1 MAGKFITIEGP
12 DGVGKSTLARGL
24 HSELALKGHQV
35 VLTREPGD
43 GPVGPQIRQILLEGV
58 DIDSWTEVFLFLA
71 DRRQH
76 VEQLIRPA
84 LERGD
89 WVICDRFVDSTIVYQ
104 GYGRDLDIGL
114 LRKLNKI
121 ATSGLMPDLTLVLD
135 LPVEAALAR
144 IGSNDLFDSGAPS
157 RGQDDRLDREPIEF
171 HRRVREGFL
180 AEARLDPDRFR
191 ILDGGK
197 APSEVLADAASAL
210 SEHNNPEVRT
220 KL

>member
-1 MAGKFITIEGP
+1 MAGKFISIEGP
-12 DGVGKSTLARGL
+12 DGAGKSTLARGL
-24 HSELALKGHQV
+24 HSELTLKGHQV

-76 VEQLIRPA
+76 VEQFIRPA

-144 IGSNDLFDSGAPS
+144 IGSNDLFDGGAPS
-157 RGQDDRLDREPIEF
+157 RVQNDRLDREPIEF

-180 AEARLDPDRFR
+180 AEARLEPDRFR
-191 ILDGGK
+191 IIDGEGV
-197 APSEVLADAASAL
+197 PSKVLEDAVFAL
-210 SEHNNPEVRT
+210 SEHNIPEVRT